1 MKIKIIVAVVAE
13 VKKKKIDLL
22 ISFSNKK
29 AVKLKEE
36 TYLYLSNLLSA
47 KCM

>member
-1 MKIKIIVAVVAE
+1 MKIKTIFAVVAK

-22 ISFSNKK
+22 ISFLNKK
-29 AVKLKEE
+29 VVKLREE